1 MSFEVSSELEAVVRR
16 WSDALFRRDFGTAA
30 AMFHRGENGRY
41 VGSDEH
47 EWWRGTGFVDAYPQ
61 HQDELP
67 EFTVDVEEVEA
78 FQSGSVGW
86 GAIKTRTVFGQEEP
100 RSLRFTLVFVLDE
113 GFWRIVQTHVSV
125 AVPNTQVLGVEMT
138 RSLEDLL
145 ASFDKTVEGNIRNS
159 IQHGTVTV
167 MFTDIE
173 GSTELAQSMGDDS
186 WSETIE
192 RHNETIKGIVEA
204 NHGTLVKTL
213 GDGTMAAF
221 ESVREAARATFQIQS
236 AFANNGDAEEL
247 RVRIG
252 VHVGDVVLS
261 GDDYLGNTVNKAARI
276 TAAGRGGD
284 ITVSTAV
291 KALLSDD
298 PEFAFGETRSIQ
310 LKGITGTHDVSSLQ
324 VGPRAR
330 T

>member
-1 MSFEVSSELEAVVRR
+1 MTFEVSSELQAVVRR
-16 WSDALFRRDFGTAA
+16 WGDALFRRDFVTAA
-30 AMFHRGENGRY
+30 AMFHRGEHGRY

-47 EWWRGTGFVDAYPQ
+47 EWWRGVEFVDAYPQ

-67 EFTVDVEEVEA
+67 EFSVDVEEVEA
-78 FQSGSVGW
+78 FESGSVGW
-86 GAIKTRTVFGQEEP
+86 GAIKTRAVFGQEEP
-100 RSLRFTLVFVLDE
+100 RSLRFTFVFVLEE

-125 AVPNTQVLGVEMT
+125 AVPNTQAVGVEMT
-138 RSLEDLL
+138 RSLEDLI
-145 ASFDKTVEGNIRNS
+145 ASFDNTAEGDIRSS
-159 IQHGTVTV
+159 IQHGTVTLV
-167 MFTDIE
+167 FTDIE

-192 RHNETIKGIVEA
+192 WHNETIKGIVEA

-236 AFANNGDAEEL
+236 AFTDSGDDQEL
-247 RVRIG
+247 KVRIG
-252 VHVGDVVLS
+252 LHVGDVVLS

-291 KALLSDD
+291 KAMLSDD
-298 PEFAFGETRSIQ
+298 PEFDFGETHSIQ
-310 LKGITGTHDVSSLQ
+310 LKGITGTHRIASLQ
-324 VGPRAR
+324 PGPKAR
-330 T
+330 I